1 MINLLKK
8 IILGLCFFCIFILDG
23 FLERCFIVIVTI
35 GIYNIISN
43 KDSELLITSF
53 FISYFI
59 LNFVIIIFFQQD
71 VKTKSLEISDKPLSK
86 KAIVLVY
93 GGEDRRYNLRER
105 AKEIYYRDNFYSFF
119 NMTYNLYKYKNAYEN
134 LGSSQFKDK
143 ANILRKNLSKK
154 LKNEYTI
161 VNTNLY
167 TNKYI
172 EDTLMDLVNRGYK
185 DIILCPMFLTEGDDY
200 DLLKKRIGNLGI
212 LKYEINIRMTDLFW
226 NSRLLASAYKDEI
239 INNITYNNKSI
250 GVLLVGLEKKN
261 NLNEDILFREK
272 IKKYLEY
279 EKNYDIKVKLPLLE
293 NHKKDIIKTGDELL
307 EYGIDCLYLVMPTA
321 LFENIYIKSF
331 AEYILKKLDI
341 PDGTGFYYI
350 GPFDENEVLVDEL
363 YKKIKLIENEGGK

>member
-1 MINLLKK
+1 
-8 IILGLCFFCIFILDG
+8 
-23 FLERCFIVIVTI
+23 VTI